1 MVSVY
6 ICVKMNNSRDLFT
19 DQYIPTIRLEV
30 ISKLREYSLSLIN
43 MVVINEKNF
52 KHVHS
57 GISGKERYPD

>member
-30 ISKLREYSLSLIN
+30 ISKLRAYSLTLIN
-43 MVVINEKNF
+43 MVVINGKNF

-57 GISGKERYPD
+57 GISEKERYPD